1 MNVNE
6 IYDFV
11 ICVFRTIA
19 SLQLRVVMADS
30 SLDHKDFCVC
40 ARVPA
45 DATRVRGHTTT
56 LVGVPYNFV
65 IRYRVLSREL
75 RTFFGGAPVQII
87 SKDRRRKLGLEVMG
101 GWVIRGH

>member
-6 IYDFV
+6 IYDFA

-30 SLDHKDFCVC
+30 SLDPQRFLP
-40 ARVPA
+40 RVPA

-56 LVGVPYNFV
+56 MVGVPYNV
-65 IRYRVLSREL
+65 IRYRRYLLTIAGITDILWRGL
-75 RTFFGGAPVQII
+75 QII
-87 SKDRRRKLGLEVMG
+87 SKDIPRWNM
-101 GWVIRGH
+101 